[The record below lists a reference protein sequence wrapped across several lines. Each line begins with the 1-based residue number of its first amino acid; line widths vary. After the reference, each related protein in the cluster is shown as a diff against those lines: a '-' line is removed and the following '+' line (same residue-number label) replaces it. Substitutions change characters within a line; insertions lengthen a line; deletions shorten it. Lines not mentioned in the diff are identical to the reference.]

1 VGCIPSKPLLNNTSL
16 YHQIIHDSKTRG
28 IDVGDVKINL
38 PNLMKAK
45 DTSVT
50 SLTKGI
56 EFLFRKNNVEWIK
69 GTGRFED
76 EHTIAVDL
84 NDGGQTSVK
93 GVTGLPT

>member
-1 VGCIPSKPLLNNTSL
+1 
-16 YHQIIHDSKTRG
+16 
-28 IDVGDVKINL
+28 
-38 PNLMKAK
+38 MKAK

-69 GTGRFED
+69 RTGRFED
-76 EHTIAVDL
+76 EYTIAVDL

-93 GVTGLPT
+93 GATTR

>member
-1 VGCIPSKPLLNNTSL
+1 MGCIPSKSLLNNTSL

-28 IDVGDVKINL
+28 IDVGDVKMNL

-56 EFLFRKNNVEWIK
+56 EWIK

-84 NDGGQTSVK
+84 NDGGQTSVR
-93 GVTGLPT
+93 GTGN